1 MSSELRRETTNA
13 RRRVGLALVALL
25 CGGSMIAD
33 ANAEQI
39 WKTVAQMSAEDKA
52 LFDPATSTPRD
63 SEFPYMPAERYPFEA
78 PYTVEEMGYR
88 AANFPH
94 VARWQGAML
103 DVFGA
108 ITSSGYINQGETIF
122 YMMLEPGVGYE
133 GYLYATKPG
142 DVYGRW
148 MAYDI
153 FPPENEGTQQLW
165 ATRRTDRE
173 FRTKMDFFVYSPQL
187 RRVRRQPEPRRDQRF
202 ADNAQTFDDVI
213 GRDPWEF
220 EWELLG
226 TDVLYE
232 TIRFPTTRPTITLN
246 RHSQGFVERATDSL
260 KPMGDDYPHYL
271 ADGGVACWVVKATA
285 RDDWL
290 PGYSEKTLIL
300 WLEKTTFYP
309 LRREKY
315 DKDGALMTVE
325 VRLAEHE
332 RPELGTFGYTAFST
346 VYWNIPNDLIS
357 YSFHNPMHVREW
369 TEEQKAMIF
378 TAEFM
383 RRDWLIEP
391 MKGQVLISDPDEYF
405 LRPHLH
411 PEKFPGERNVAV
423 PAQVEARVRAQ
434 NEAGHLVFETAGAPG
449 NAAGE

>member
-1 MSSELRRETTNA
+1 M
-13 RRRVGLALVALL
+13 
-25 CGGSMIAD
+25 
-33 ANAEQI
+33 
-39 WKTVAQMSAEDKA
+39 
-52 LFDPATSTPRD
+52 
-63 SEFPYMPAERYPFEA
+63 
-78 PYTVEEMGYR
+78 
-88 AANFPH
+88 
-94 VARWQGAML
+94 
-103 DVFGA
+103 
-108 ITSSGYINQGETIF
+108 
-122 YMMLEPGVGYE
+122 
-133 GYLYATKPG
+133 
-142 DVYGRW
+142 
-148 MAYDI
+148 
-153 FPPENEGTQQLW
+153 
-165 ATRRTDRE
+165 
-173 FRTKMDFFVYSPQL
+173 
-187 RRVRRQPEPRRDQRF
+187 
-202 ADNAQTFDDVI
+202 
-213 GRDPWEF
+213 
-220 EWELLG
+220 
-226 TDVLYE
+226 
-232 TIRFPTTRPTITLN
+232 
-246 RHSQGFVERATDSL
+246 ERATDSL

-449 NAAGE
+449 NATGE